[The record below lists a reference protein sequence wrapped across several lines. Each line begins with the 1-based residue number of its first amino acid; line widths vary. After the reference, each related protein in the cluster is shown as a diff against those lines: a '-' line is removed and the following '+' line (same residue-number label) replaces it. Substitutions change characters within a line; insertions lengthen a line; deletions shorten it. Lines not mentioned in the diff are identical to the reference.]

1 LSLIRELYSRFR
13 HQVHEV
19 AKFGTIG
26 ALGAVIQFGVQNALH
41 YSFGMAALRSVFVGY
56 CAATCFTFVGNR
68 YWTYKDRRGQSQGF
82 VRESVIFIVMNAIGI
97 GIQEGLVALAFY
109 GLDMRDGLSYNL
121 ATAVGIGIATLFRL
135 FAYRTFVFRP
145 ATPSGAAMEELEPES
160 VSYRTEQ
167 SGADRWTEQ
176 SGAGQ
181 WTEQSGVAYWTEQSG
196 SY

>member
-1 LSLIRELYSRFR
+1 MSPIPELYSRFR

-19 AKFGTIG
+19 AKFGVVG

-41 YSFGMAALRSVFVGY
+41 YSFGIGALTAVLCGY

-82 VRESVIFIVMNAIGI
+82 ARESLIFIVMNAIGI

-109 GLDMRDGLSYNL
+109 GLGMQDGLSYNL
-121 ATAVGIGIATLFRL
+121 ATVVGIGIATLFRL

-145 ATPSGAAMEELEPES
+145 ATPSGAAMEELELEPQRLS
-160 VSYRTEQ
+160 AWTEQ
-167 SGADRWTEQ
+167 PGAGSWTEQ
-176 SGAGQ
+176 SGA
-181 WTEQSGVAYWTEQSG
+181 VYWTEQSG